1 MRNGMAKSSLP
12 YHRENLEETLLLK
25 AAEIVAAEGIEAL
38 SLRELGR
45 RAKVSRTAPYHYFP
59 NKAALM
65 AGIVQLG
72 FRRLRDRIQSAIEN
86 VEAPEVR
93 VRTGFR
99 AYVAFAIEAEQL
111 FRPMFA
117 SVLPRGLLAKPGPGL
132 PAFAFSSEEARAAF
146 ALMTQGIVDMLRARK
161 GDRRDPLLLTNVLW
175 SFAHGVAVLT
185 VDGNLKH
192 GNVDAVLD
200 AGLDALIGVQK
211 SR

>member
-1 MRNGMAKSSLP
+1 MAKSQLP
-12 YHRENLEETLLLK
+12 YHRENLEETLLIK

-59 NKAALM
+59 NKAALL

-72 FRRLRDRIQSAIEN
+72 FRRLRDRILSAVEN
-86 VEAPEVR
+86 VEAPEAR
-93 VRTGFR
+93 VRAGFR
-99 AYVAFAIEAEQL
+99 AYVAFAIDAEQL

-117 SVLPRGLLAKPGPGL
+117 SVLPRDLLAKPGADL
-132 PAFAFSSEEARAAF
+132 PSFAFSSDEAKDAF
-146 ALMTQGIVDMLRARK
+146 ALMTQGIVEMQRARK
-161 GDRRDPLLLTNVLW
+161 GDRRDTLLLTNVLW

-192 GNVDAVLD
+192 DNVDAVLD
-200 AGLDALIGVQK
+200 AGLDALIGGAKRQ
-211 SR
+211 